1 MEALLMKGKPV
12 ADVYRENIAAS
23 IAAAKESGN
32 KPTLVILLVGDDP
45 ASCVYT
51 ERLAKLT
58 ESLGATAKVVRMPA
72 ETTEEEVITLI
83 RKMNRNR
90 YITGILPMMPMPK
103 HINSDAVGAAVTKHK
118 DVDCLNPTNAGELYL
133 GRRSWA
139 PCTARAC
146 MAALEH
152 YKIDLKGK
160 HAVVIGRSNVIG
172 KPVALLLLQKHATV
186 TICHSRTE
194 NLADITRKADIIIAA
209 VGKAGF
215 VTADMVKEGA
225 VLVDVGINEVDGKLV
240 GDIAPEATA
249 KASAFTPVPGGIGV
263 ISNMMV
269 MECLAA
275 YAK

>member
-83 RKMNRNR
+83 RKMTRNR

-186 TICHSRTE
+186 TICHSKTE

>member
-12 ADVYRENIAAS
+12 ADVYRGNIAAS

-72 ETTEEEVITLI
+72 ETTQEEVITLI

-186 TICHSRTE
+186 TICHSKTE

-249 KASAFTPVPGGIGV
+249 KAFAFTPVPGGIGV

>member
-32 KPTLVILLVGDDP
+32 KPMLVILLVGDDP

-186 TICHSRTE
+186 TICHSKTE

>member
-12 ADVYRENIAAS
+12 ADVYRKNIAAS
-23 IAAAKESGN
+23 IAADKESGN

-186 TICHSRTE
+186 TICHSKTE

>member
-186 TICHSRTE
+186 TICHSKTE

-269 MECLAA
+269 MECMAA

>member
-58 ESLGATAKVVRMPA
+58 EILGATAKVVRMPA

-186 TICHSRTE
+186 TICHSKTE

>member
-1 MEALLMKGKPV
+1 METLLMKGKPV

-23 IAAAKESGN
+23 IAAAKESGT

-72 ETTEEEVITLI
+72 ETAEEEVITLI

-186 TICHSRTE
+186 TICHSKTE

>member
-146 MAALEH
+146 MAALEY

-186 TICHSRTE
+186 TICHSKTE

>member
-23 IAAAKESGN
+23 IVAAKESGN

-186 TICHSRTE
+186 TICHSKTE

-225 VLVDVGINEVDGKLV
+225 ILVDVGINEVDGKLV

>member
-58 ESLGATAKVVRMPA
+58 DSLGATAKVVRMPA

-103 HINSDAVGAAVTKHK
+103 HINSDAVGAEVTKHK

-186 TICHSRTE
+186 TICHSKTE

>member
-146 MAALEH
+146 MAALAH

-186 TICHSRTE
+186 TICHSKTE
-194 NLADITRKADIIIAA
+194 NLADITKKADIIIAA

>member
-1 MEALLMKGKPV
+1 METLLMKGKPV

-51 ERLAKLT
+51 EILAKLT

-186 TICHSRTE
+186 TICHSKTE

>member
-186 TICHSRTE
+186 TICHSKTE
-194 NLADITRKADIIIAA
+194 NLADITRNADIIIAA

>member
-186 TICHSRTE
+186 TICHSKTE

-240 GDIAPEATA
+240 GDVAPEATA

>member
-1 MEALLMKGKPV
+1 METLLMKGKPV

-23 IAAAKESGN
+23 IAAAKESGT

-186 TICHSRTE
+186 TICHSKTE

>member
-23 IAAAKESGN
+23 IAAAKGN
-32 KPTLVILLVGDDP
+32 GHMPTLVILLVGDDP

-58 ESLGATAKVVRMPA
+58 ESLGAAAKIVRMPQ
-72 ETTEEEVITLI
+72 ETTEEEVINLI
-83 RKMNRNR
+83 KKMNRNR

-118 DVDCLNPTNAGELYL
+118 DVDCLNPTNAGEFYL

-152 YKIDLKGK
+152 YKIDLQGK

-194 NLADITRKADIIIAA
+194 DLADITRKADIIIAA

-215 VTADMVKEGA
+215 VTADMVKEEA
-225 VLVDVGINEVDGKLV
+225 VLIDVGINEVDGKLV

>member
-23 IAAAKESGN
+23 IAAAKESGT

-72 ETTEEEVITLI
+72 ETAEEEVITLI

-186 TICHSRTE
+186 TICHSKTE

>member
-186 TICHSRTE
+186 TICHSKTE
-194 NLADITRKADIIIAA
+194 NLVDITRKADIIIAA

>member
-51 ERLAKLT
+51 ERLGKLT

-103 HINSDAVGAAVTKHK
+103 HINSDVVGAAVTKHK

-186 TICHSRTE
+186 TICHSKTE

>member
-172 KPVALLLLQKHATV
+172 KPVSLLLLQKHATV
-186 TICHSRTE
+186 TICHSKTE

>member
-12 ADVYRENIAAS
+12 ADVYRENISAS

-160 HAVVIGRSNVIG
+160 LAVVIGRSNVIG

-186 TICHSRTE
+186 TICHSKTE

>member
-1 MEALLMKGKPV
+1 METLLMKGKPV

-186 TICHSRTE
+186 TICHSKTE

>member
-12 ADVYRENIAAS
+12 ADVYRENIVAK
-23 IAAAKESGN
+23 IAAVKESGH
-32 KPTLVILLVGDDP
+32 KPALDILLVGDDP

-152 YKIDLKGK
+152 YKIELKGK
-160 HAVVIGRSNVIG
+160 YAVVIGRSNVIG
-172 KPVALLLLQKHATV
+172 KPVALLLTQKHATV

>member
-1 MEALLMKGKPV
+1 MKGKPV

-186 TICHSRTE
+186 TICHSKTE

>member
-32 KPTLVILLVGDDP
+32 KPTLVILLVGDDS

-186 TICHSRTE
+186 TICHSKTE

>member
-23 IAAAKESGN
+23 IAAAKESGT

-186 TICHSRTE
+186 TICHSKTE

>member
-1 MEALLMKGKPV
+1 METLLMKGKPV

-23 IAAAKESGN
+23 IVAAKESGN

-72 ETTEEEVITLI
+72 ETAEEEVITLI

-186 TICHSRTE
+186 TICHSKTE

>member
-186 TICHSRTE
+186 TICHSKTE

-240 GDIAPEATA
+240 GDIATEATA

>member
-72 ETTEEEVITLI
+72 ETTEEEVIALI

-146 MAALEH
+146 MVALEH

-186 TICHSRTE
+186 TICHSKTE

>member
-186 TICHSRTE
+186 TICHSKTE

-215 VTADMVKEGA
+215 VTANMVKEGA

>member
-186 TICHSRTE
+186 TICHSKTE

-269 MECLAA
+269 MECLPA

>member
-186 TICHSRTE
+186 TICHSKTE
-194 NLADITRKADIIIAA
+194 NLDDITRKADIIIAA

>member
-72 ETTEEEVITLI
+72 ETTEEEVITLV

-186 TICHSRTE
+186 TICHSKTE

>member
-103 HINSDAVGAAVTKHK
+103 HINSDVVGAAVTKHK

-160 HAVVIGRSNVIG
+160 YAVVIGRSNVIG

-186 TICHSRTE
+186 TICHSKTE

>member
-23 IAAAKESGN
+23 IAAAKESGT

-186 TICHSRTE
+186 TICHSKTE

-240 GDIAPEATA
+240 GDIATEATA

>member
-186 TICHSRTE
+186 TICHSKTE

-249 KASAFTPVPGGIGV
+249 KAFAFTPVPGGIGV

>member
-51 ERLAKLT
+51 ERLDKLT

-186 TICHSRTE
+186 TICHSKTE

>member
-172 KPVALLLLQKHATV
+172 KPVALLLLQKHSTV
-186 TICHSRTE
+186 TICHSKTE
-194 NLADITRKADIIIAA
+194 NLADITKKADIIIAA